1 MTYELEREGSK
12 LTVRVRGKLDARSSP
27 DLERA
32 LSDAFDDVTRVLFDL
47 EGLEYISSAGL
58 RILFAVYKLM
68 AKRGGE
74 MKVVNAGDEV
84 RGILEM
90 SGFASIYDF
99 GD

>member
-1 MTYELEREGSK
+1 MSYELEREDSR
-12 LTVRVRGKLDARSSP
+12 LIVRVQGKLDARSSP

-32 LSDAFDDVTRVLFDL
+32 MSDALGDVTCVLFDL

-74 MKVVNAGDEV
+74 MKVANVGDEV

-90 SGFASIYDF
+90 SGFASIYGF